1 MNKILYIDDYI
12 GFIIFCWFCCMWIV
26 CLFMVFVFVLELG
39 VNGYG
44 GIGFKKLL
52 LILLVLFDF
61 VLNLVWCFNGNC
73 DSDMCIFF

>member
-1 MNKILYIDDYI
+1 MR
-12 GFIIFCWFCCMWIV
+12 IV

-39 VNGYG
+39 VNSYG

-61 VLNLVWCFNGNC
+61 VLNLVCNGNC